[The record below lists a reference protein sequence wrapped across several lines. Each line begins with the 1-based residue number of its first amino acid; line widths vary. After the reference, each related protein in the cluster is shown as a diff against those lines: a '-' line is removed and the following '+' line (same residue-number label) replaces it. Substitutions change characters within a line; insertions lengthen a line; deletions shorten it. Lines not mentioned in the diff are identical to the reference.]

1 MKPVIIYPCEFG
13 NINKIDE
20 DYKFEQEIAIEQC
33 FETILFN
40 YDDFVFGNK
49 LKVTSNGNN
58 KPAIYRGWMLKPI
71 DYKRFYNE
79 LLAIGYKLINSPEEY
94 ENTHY
99 FVKSYELLQGL
110 TPKTLWYEE
119 GQQIN
124 WNEVRQ
130 NFDKFIV
137 KDYVKSVKG
146 FDFPEYLESSMTDEE
161 LNNYIDKFKQLRGN
175 LYTGGIVL
183 KQYVELDKKKGHTHE
198 FRAFYTKG
206 KQIIVYA
213 NSGNKEDKI
222 PYETIQLYPIKL
234 LLSSKSNFYT
244 VDFARLSNGEY
255 TVIEIG
261 DGQVSGIPS
270 KKEAIALYNGFIG

>member
-20 DYKFEQEIAIEQC
+20 DYKFEQEVATGQC

-49 LKVTSNGNN
+49 LKITSKGNN
-58 KPAIYRGWMLKPI
+58 KLAIYRGWMLKPI
-71 DYKRFYNE
+71 DYNRFYNE
-79 LLAIGYKLINSPEEY
+79 LLTFGYKLINSPEEY

-99 FVKSYELLQGL
+99 FVNSYELIKNI
-110 TPKTLWYEE
+110 TPKTIWFKE
-119 GQQIN
+119 GTPID
-124 WNEVRQ
+124 WILVRQ

-146 FDFPEYLESSMTDEE
+146 FDFPEYLKSNMTDEE

-183 KQYVELDKKKGHTHE
+183 KQYVELDKKKEHTHE
-198 FRAFYTKG
+198 FRAFYLKG
-206 KQIIVYA
+206 KMITVYA
-213 NSGNKEDKI
+213 NSDNKEDKI
-222 PYETIQLYPIKL
+222 PYEIIQLYPIQL
-234 LLSSKSNFYT
+234 LLSLKSNFYT

-270 KKEAIALYNGFIG
+270 KKEAIALYSEFIN